1 MIKGYGLVAL
11 VSIFLLFGCSE
22 DEETITRD
30 SSIPQN
36 NQTQNE
42 SNLMGLSDNKE
53 NYQLPFNINKVDSKI
68 VELNDSAFE
77 EPLKGVRYD
86 ILLFSKEKFS
96 AEQLLGYQFEIDA
109 NSPLKEELLGPI
121 EILTMSKTLSDGYIY
136 TLSFSTVYREHTQ
149 DELEALNKERDFN
162 IFVNCRGVRY
172 PVEYQ
177 S

>member
-11 VSIFLLFGCSE
+11 VCVFLLCGCSE
-22 DEETITRD
+22 DEETIAKD
-30 SSIPQN
+30 SNILQN
-36 NQTQNE
+36 SQTQNE
-42 SNLMGLSDNKE
+42 SNLTVVSDNKE
-53 NYQLPFNINKVDSKI
+53 NYQIPFKINEVDSKI

-96 AEQLLGYQFEIDA
+96 AEELLGYQFEINA

-121 EILTMSKTLSDGYIY
+121 EILTMSKTLSNGYIY

-162 IFVNCRGVRY
+162 IFVNYRGLRY
-172 PVEYQ
+172 PIEYQ

>member
-1 MIKGYGLVAL
+1 MIKGYGLVGL
-11 VSIFLLFGCSE
+11 VSVFLLCGCSE

-30 SSIPQN
+30 SNIPQN

-42 SNLMGLSDNKE
+42 SNLTGVSYNKE
-53 NYQLPFNINKVDSKI
+53 NYQIPFKINKVDSKI

-86 ILLFSKEKFS
+86 IFLFSKEKFS
-96 AEQLLGYQFEIDA
+96 TEQLLGYQFEIDA

-136 TLSFSTVYREHTQ
+136 TLSFSTVYREHRL

-162 IFVNCRGVRY
+162 IFVNYSGVRY